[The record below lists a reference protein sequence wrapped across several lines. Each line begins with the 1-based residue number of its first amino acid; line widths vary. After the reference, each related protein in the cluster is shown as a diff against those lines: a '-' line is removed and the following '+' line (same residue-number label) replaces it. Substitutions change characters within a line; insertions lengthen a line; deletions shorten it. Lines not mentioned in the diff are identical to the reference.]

1 MDWGELEFVS
11 MFKIISDYF
20 SCNFYF
26 MKVSTFNI
34 IKYLCLCC
42 LLLFGLNSNLSN
54 NKTMIPDFFHLYLC
68 ITVLG
73 FPGGTSGK
81 EHATN
86 ARDLKICGFDS

>member
-1 MDWGELEFVS
+1 
-11 MFKIISDYF
+11 
-20 SCNFYF
+20 
-26 MKVSTFNI
+26 
-34 IKYLCLCC
+34 
-42 LLLFGLNSNLSN
+42 
-54 NKTMIPDFFHLYLC
+54 MIPDFFHLYLC